1 VDKRKLNKVKWEFMN
16 NIFLITQA
24 TISLILIIL
33 ILLQSNSGSSN
44 NLFGGGGGE
53 TYHTRKGVE
62 KLFFY
67 ATIVLGILFVV
78 NSLLLLIY

>member
-1 VDKRKLNKVKWEFMN
+1 MYNF
-16 NIFLITQA
+16 FLITQA
-24 TISLILIIL
+24 TVSIILIIL
-33 ILLQSNSGSSN
+33 VLLQASSGSTSN
-44 NLFGGGGGE
+44 IFSGGGGE

-67 ATIVLGILFVV
+67 ATIVFGILFVV

>member
-1 VDKRKLNKVKWEFMN
+1 MYNF
-16 NIFLITQA
+16 FLITQA
-24 TISLILIIL
+24 IISIIL
-33 ILLQSNSGSSN
+33 TALVLLQANSGSTSN
-44 NLFGGGGGE
+44 IFGGGGGE

-67 ATIVLGILFVV
+67 ATIAFGILFVV